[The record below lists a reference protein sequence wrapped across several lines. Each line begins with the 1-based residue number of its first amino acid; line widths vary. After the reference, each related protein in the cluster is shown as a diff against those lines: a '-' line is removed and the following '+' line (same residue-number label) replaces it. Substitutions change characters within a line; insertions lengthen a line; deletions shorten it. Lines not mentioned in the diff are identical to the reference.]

1 MGSRRLRTYGCGG
14 GILGVLLLL
23 PPAVAVVGRMA
34 LVRRLRSL
42 MMMTMLGGAQEGR
55 GALWAIGS
63 DQC

>member
-1 MGSRRLRTYGCGG
+1 MGSRRSRTCGCGG
-14 GILGVLLLL
+14 GIPGVLLLL

-34 LVRRLRSL
+34 LARRLRSL
-42 MMMTMLGGAQEGR
+42 MMTMLGGAQEGR